1 MKFINLNNFNKGLDK
16 LKSQRNFPYTIIDNF
31 FNEKIAKKLEKEFPG
46 FQARIYD
53 ENKQLRTFV
62 NIYVNGEDIRFLDG
76 LNSNTKSGDEVSI
89 VPAVA
94 GGN

>member
-1 MKFINLNNFNKGLDK
+1 MSVTVRIPTPLRKITNGLDK
-16 LKSQRNFPYTIIDNF
+16 VSTSGSSLAEVI
-31 FNEKIAKKLEKEFPG
+31 EELEKKFPG

-53 ENKQLRTFV
+53 ENKELKSFV
-62 NIYVNGEDIRFLDG
+62 NIFVNGEDIRFLDG
-76 LNSNTKSGDEVSI
+76 LDTKTKPGDELSI

>member
-1 MKFINLNNFNKGLDK
+1 MSVTVRIPTPLRKITNGLDK
-16 LKSQRNFPYTIIDNF
+16 VSTSGSSLTEVI
-31 FNEKIAKKLEKEFPG
+31 EELEKNYPG

-53 ENKQLRTFV
+53 ENKELRSFV
-62 NIYVNGEDIRFLDG
+62 NIYINGEDIRFLDG
-76 LNSNTKSGDEVSI
+76 LDTNTKPGDEVSI

>member
-1 MKFINLNNFNKGLDK
+1 MSVTVRIPTPLRKITNGLDK
-16 LKSQRNFPYTIIDNF
+16 VSVSGSSISEVI
-31 FNEKIAKKLEKEFPG
+31 EKLEKEFPG

-76 LNSNTKSGDEVSI
+76 LNSNTKSGDEISI

>member
-1 MKFINLNNFNKGLDK
+1 MSVTVRIPTPLRKITNGADK
-16 LKSQRNFPYTIIDNF
+16 VSVSGSSISEVL
-31 FNEKIAKKLEKEFPG
+31 EELEKKFSG

-53 ENKQLRTFV
+53 ENKQLRSFV
-62 NIYVNGEDIRFLDG
+62 NIYIYGEDIRFLDG
-76 LNSNTKSGDEVSI
+76 LDSNTKSGDEVSI